1 MRPEALI
8 IIHVV
13 FGMFGLLTALWCY
26 VEGLNVNSANQGRI
40 KTSALLTAIFIWLS
54 WILGGLYYVPFY
66 PASKKVILAGPMP
79 SAHNFFMETKE
90 HIFFMLLLL
99 ATYLPIA
106 VRTQDILANRASRNL
121 VLTVAGIIVILALIM
136 DGSGAMIIMGER
148 LGLQGM
154 QVPK

>member
-13 FGMFGLLTALWCY
+13 FGMFGLITALWCY
-26 VEGLNVNSANQGRI
+26 VEGLNVGPANEGRI
-40 KTSALLTAIFIWLS
+40 KTTALLTAIFIWLS
-54 WILGGLYYVPFY
+54 WILGGLYYVPY
-66 PASKKVILAGPMP
+66 YAADKKVILAGPMP

-106 VRTQDILANRASRNL
+106 ARAKDLVANKTSRNL
-121 VLTVAGIIVILALIM
+121 VLAVAGLVVILAIIM

-148 LGLQGM
+148 LGLQSA
-154 QVPK
+154 VK